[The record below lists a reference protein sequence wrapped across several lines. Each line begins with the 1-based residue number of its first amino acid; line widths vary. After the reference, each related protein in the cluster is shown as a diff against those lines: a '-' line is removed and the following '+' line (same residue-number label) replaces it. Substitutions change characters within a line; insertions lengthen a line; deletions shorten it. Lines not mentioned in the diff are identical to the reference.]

1 MSSEPPSQPVQNAP
15 DAPDAPGAPDAPAV
29 PATTD
34 WQQLI
39 NTARLASAQRRQR
52 TNKGEYPERTL
63 FLLSLENPI
72 RRLAIFIVES
82 KYNMFDFYVL
92 LYITLKVSSCYCTIN
107 SLKVNID
114 HQSLEL
120 CDHK

>member
-1 MSSEPPSQPVQNAP
+1 MSSEPEPPAQPVENP
-15 DAPDAPGAPDAPAV
+15 GDASAA

-63 FLLSLENPI
+63 FLLSLDNPI
-72 RRLAIFIVES
+72 RKLAIFIVES
-82 KYNMFDFYVL
+82 KCAIFPN
-92 LYITLKVSSCYCTIN
+92 LYKLF
-107 SLKVNID
+107 
-114 HQSLEL
+114 
-120 CDHK
+120 